1 MIDEKGQ
8 ILRLQKGA
16 IRRTRHFL
24 IVNDKYRGQNLAHL
38 LPNPYFCSH
47 HITKEPNKFRNSPSS
62 PRTTPRQGSK
72 IVAKMPRKRR
82 APRENDRF
90 AHRFPLPPELR
101 FLFLTSNMNIAQPFR
116 KALRFYIDGFRQM
129 TWGRTLWIIIAVK
142 LFVMFAVLRLFFFR
156 PVLQGTPTQK
166 QNRVATELTQP

>member
-16 IRRTRHFL
+16 MRRTRHFL
-24 IVNDKYRGQNLAHL
+24 IVNDKYRCQNLAHL

-47 HITKEPNKFRNSPSS
+47 HITKEPNNFRNSPSS
-62 PRTTPRQGSK
+62 PRTTPRQGSE
-72 IVAKMPRKRR
+72 IVAQNAAKTTSTPRKRSFR
-82 APRENDRF
+82 P
-90 AHRFPLPPELR
+90 PISPSPELQ